1 MYKAALLGLLV
12 CAGCSGGA
20 PPAAYPN
27 KTVRLVVGYA
37 PGGSIDVVGRLL
49 AGELTTA
56 TGQRFIVENRS
67 GAGSNIANDLVAK
80 APADGYTLLVGG
92 TALGTNPALYSKLTY
107 DPEKDFQ
114 PIIQTVRQANLL
126 VVNPSLPVKSVSELI
141 ALARTRSLSYGSGG
155 SGTTQHMSAALFMKM
170 AGIQMTHVPYRGG
183 VPAVTDLVGGQIDL
197 MFAPLP
203 EALAFVQSGQLRAIA
218 VTTAQ
223 RSALL
228 ADIPTVA
235 ESGLAG
241 YELEGWHGVAAPV
254 GTSPE
259 IVTRLNVELN
269 KALASSG
276 VQDKLRGLGLDI
288 VGGPPEVMA
297 GTIRGQVAKMKQLAK
312 DAGVQPVD

>member
-1 MYKAALLGLLV
+1 MNNAALLGLLL
-12 CAGCSGGA
+12 CAACSGGGKVQG
-20 PPAAYPN
+20 YPN

-37 PGGSIDVVGRLL
+37 PGGSVDVVGRLL
-49 AGELTTA
+49 ASELSTS

-80 APADGYTLLVGG
+80 APPDGYTLLVGG

-107 DPEKDFQ
+107 DPERDFQ

-126 VVNPSLPVKSVSELI
+126 VVNPSLPAKSVSDLI
-141 ALARTRSLSYGSGG
+141 ALAKTRSLSYGSGG

-170 AGIQMTHVPYRGG
+170 AAVQMTHVPYRGG

-218 VTTAQ
+218 VTTAE
-223 RSALL
+223 RSAILP
-228 ADIPTVA
+228 DVPTIA

-241 YELEGWHGVAAPV
+241 YEIDGWHGFASPV
-254 GTSPE
+254 GTSQE
-259 IVTRLNVELN
+259 IVARLNVELN
-269 KALASSG
+269 KALAAG
-276 VQDKLRGLGLDI
+276 DVKDKLRGLGLDI
-288 VGGPPEVMA
+288 VGGAPEVM
-297 GTIRGQVAKMKQLAK
+297 GNTIREQVAKMKQLAR